1 MIWRPYHDLGGDR
14 SLGAAYTSTSVAVPD
29 RHRAR
34 VGLCL
39 DRVACRSGRRA
50 RPWPRGLAEGSR
62 LIQLHIATIS
72 LCLVLTPVLLLGRR
86 GVRWH
91 RVLGYG
97 WVASM
102 SATALLTFGIRDS
115 NHGGLSAIHVLS
127 AITLTQ
133 APMLAWHARKHRVDA
148 HRYTVLSLVS
158 GALLIAGLF
167 TLLPGRM
174 LGRWLF
180 A

>member
-1 MIWRPYHDLGGDR
+1 MGLSEPPTHRRR
-14 SLGAAYTSTSVAVPD
+14 SLSPTVIERALAYASIALLVAV
-29 RHRAR
+29 AGAL
-34 VGLCL
+34 V
-39 DRVACRSGRRA
+39 
-50 RPWPRGLAEGSR
+50 RGHADWLKVPA